1 MRNFHPSRSAQ
12 IALISAY
19 RPERSLQENGNA
31 SYALAEQLRAAGLQF
46 DVCRGFWE
54 GKEEQS
60 FAVDLGEAGN
70 SGEVYAKC
78 EALGRQYQQD
88 AIGHVDGQGLF
99 YVDWLQDTRDEL
111 IGVWRELPEGAALPQ
126 GYTVFPNGRTY
137 YAEPIKGA

>member
-1 MRNFHPSRSAQ
+1 MRNFHPSRQAQ
-12 IALISAY
+12 IALVSAY
-19 RPERSLQENGNA
+19 RADRTLQQNGDA
-31 SYALAEQLRAAGLQF
+31 SYQLAAQLRAANLQF

-70 SGEVYAKC
+70 AGEVYATV
-78 EALGRQYQQD
+78 EALAREHKQD
-88 AIGHVDGQGLF
+88 AIGHVDSQGLF

-137 YAEPIKGA
+137 YAEPIHGA

>member
-1 MRNFHPSRSAQ
+1 MRNFHPSRQAQ
-12 IALISAY
+12 IALVSAY
-19 RPERSLQENGNA
+19 RPERTLKENGDA
-31 SYALAEQLRAAGLQF
+31 SYQLAAQLRAANLQF

-70 SGEVYAKC
+70 AGDVYATV
-78 EALGRQYQQD
+78 ERLAREYQQD
-88 AIGHVDGQGLF
+88 AIGHVDAQGLF

-111 IGVWRELPEGAALPQ
+111 IGAWRELAEGAALPQ
-126 GYTVFPNGRTY
+126 GYTIFPSGRVY